1 MSDASKKMFKT
12 LTPLALFVA
21 SQCSVANAAG
31 TIQIVGPEG
40 KDQTVSSQ
48 VVTPSQSTRTAT
60 VASQNLALEKQSAAA
75 PTKVYGPT
83 REDETLW
90 SIASRV
96 NPSNTTSVQQTLLAI
111 YRLNPHAFENNN
123 IHGLEPNSRLRLP
136 TLEQVRRENTDDAK
150 QLLLAHSKKSVV
162 KKAPE
167 AKVEHIAKVEKTE
180 PKSTVA
186 PIKTET
192 KIQESKTVN
201 NTVKSIEP
209 VVESAPSVV
218 ALKSEL
224 ETTEQEFTALQENN
238 HQLRVRLAE
247 VQHEVDN
254 LKNELSDEDRI
265 RNEVEK
271 FINEQ
276 KQLAVAEKK
285 AEPSAMDNLASSPGL
300 IALLALIPGAL
311 IAGLIA
317 FFFSRRKKEEDEETT
332 ESSPD
337 TPLPSALAM
346 PEDNF
351 NMDDDIPEISLDDD
365 DDILGDLNDDE
376 FLFGND
382 DSDSNDDLFAEFE
395 TEKTDSEDDDDPF
408 ASLDDDDDLES
419 MLSDDLD
426 LDSLDDLDD
435 DLDMSS
441 SALTVDAEEKA
452 LGLEEMEKA
461 LNDFDSDLFSESD
474 LETEDDD
481 FDLSLIDDSD
491 LSALDKST
499 PELEENEDLEGGEL
513 DQSMLDDLFSS
524 MDDDEEESELDQG
537 WDLDEKEETKLVDE
551 PSRDSLEDELDFDT
565 LLSGIEDK
573 PEENSESIDLDS
585 DTEMFNELL
594 DDSND
599 KDNTS
604 LNIEDDLD
612 LDVNEDSTALLDDL
626 LDESDDEDDL
636 DLDVDEDS
644 TALLDDL
651 LDESD
656 DEDDLDLEIDEDS
669 TSLLD
674 ELLGDDDELTDE
686 DDIEIDED
694 STSLLDEYLSEG
706 DDDDDIKIDED
717 STALL
722 DELIGDDSEEDD
734 EALGKTGDDV
744 DVEGVAAS
752 ESLSEDTPRDED
764 WLVEAEDDEIDDIPL
779 FESELVSEPESSLDL
794 DNSLEKAEED
804 VFANLE
810 DDLEA
815 DEVTTLS
822 PETEEV
828 ETEESA
834 ESELDEDTDFSFDLD
849 ESLEATEL
857 NELQAEEPIELE
869 DDLLTEEVVTE
880 EAPLV
885 VETETETEA
894 EEDVFANLED
904 DLEAD
909 EVTTLSP
916 ETEEADIED
925 NTESE
930 LDEDTDFS
938 FDLDE
943 SLEATELNELQ
954 AEEPIELEDD
964 LLTEEVL
971 TEEAPLVVEAEAEE
985 DVFANLEDDLEADEV
1000 TTLSPETEEADI
1012 EENTESEL
1020 DEDTD
1025 FSFDLDESLEAT
1037 ELNELQAEEPIE
1049 LEDDLLAEE
1058 VVTEEA
1064 PLVVEAEAEEDVF
1077 ANLEDDLEA
1086 DEVTTLS
1093 LETEE
1098 ADIEENTES
1107 ELDEDTDFSFDLD
1120 ESLEATELNE
1130 LQAEEPIELED
1141 DLLAEDAITE
1151 NALEEET
1158 LAVDSASEIEDD
1170 LDENDF
1176 SLDDFLESSA
1186 VDFSQPNDDL
1196 DEEAD
1201 EDHLEGLSIED
1212 ALAALE
1218 DDIDATEDDKPEE
1231 SLTVE
1236 DEKEVAPFDFH
1247 SRVSDEE
1254 KEALTHLDSAGLD
1267 IDSMIDDGASD
1278 WSGFNLD
1285 NTSSMDSEVED
1296 EDWAEQPN
1304 FANDPHGDD
1313 RFLSIEALIAETENG
1328 DKSTFE
1334 EEDLNLDVGLDDFP
1348 DMLGNVGSHDVD
1360 VNSDVQSKLD
1370 LARAYIEMSD
1380 DKGALELLEEVLRS
1394 DDAQLKVEAE
1404 KLMKQLG

>member
-60 VASQNLALEKQSAAA
+60 VSSQNLALEKQSATA

-123 IHGLEPNSRLRLP
+123 IHGLEPNSRLSLP

-167 AKVEHIAKVEKTE
+167 AKVENIAKVEKTE

-186 PIKTET
+186 PIKTEK
-192 KIQESKTVN
+192 KIQEPKTVN

-317 FFFSRRKKEEDEETT
+317 FFLSRRKKEEEEEETA
-332 ESSPD
+332 ESTSD

-395 TEKTDSEDDDDPF
+395 TEKTDSEDNDPF
-408 ASLDDDDDLES
+408 ASLDEDEDDDLES

-499 PELEENEDLEGGEL
+499 PELEENEELEGGEL
-513 DQSMLDDLFSS
+513 EQSMLDDLFSS

-537 WDLDEKEETKLVDE
+537 WDLDEKEETKLVAE

-599 KDNTS
+599 KDNNS

-612 LDVNEDSTALLDDL
+612 LDVDEDSTALLDDLLDESDDEDDLDLDVDEDSTALLDDL

-674 ELLGDDDELTDE
+674 ELLGEDDELTDE

-764 WLVEAEDDEIDDIPL
+764 WLVDAEEDEIDDIPL
-779 FESELVSEPESSLDL
+779 FESDLASESSLDL
-794 DNSLEKAEED
+794 HEPEEELAPEAE
-804 VFANLE
+804 V
-810 DDLEA
+810 
-815 DEVTTLS
+815 
-822 PETEEV
+822 
-828 ETEESA
+828 A
-834 ESELDEDTDFSFDLD
+834 ESET
-849 ESLEATEL
+849 
-857 NELQAEEPIELE
+857 
-869 DDLLTEEVVTE
+869 
-880 EAPLV
+880 
-885 VETETETEA
+885 TEA

-916 ETEEADIED
+916 ETEEADIEES
-925 NTESE
+925 TESE

-943 SLEATELNELQ
+943 SLEETELNELQ

-971 TEEAPLVVEAEAEE
+971 TEEAPLVVETETEEDVFANLEDDLEADEVTTLSPETEEADIEESTESELDEDTDFSFDLDESLEATELNELQTEEPIELEDDLLAEEVLTEEAPLVVETETEE

-1049 LEDDLLAEE
+1049 LK
-1058 VVTEEA
+1058 
-1064 PLVVEAEAEEDVF
+1064 
-1077 ANLEDDLEA
+1077 
-1086 DEVTTLS
+1086 
-1093 LETEE
+1093 
-1098 ADIEENTES
+1098 
-1107 ELDEDTDFSFDLD
+1107 
-1120 ESLEATELNE
+1120 
-1130 LQAEEPIELED
+1130 D

-1158 LAVDSASEIEDD
+1158 LAVNSASEIEDD

-1218 DDIDATEDDKPEE
+1218 DDSDDITPPESEIEALEQDIDATEDDKSEE

-1267 IDSMIDDGASD
+1267 IDSMLDDGASD

-1285 NTSSMDSEVED
+1285 NTPSMDSEVED

-1328 DKSTFE
+1328 DKSSFE

-1360 VNSDVQSKLD
+1360 VNSDAQSKLD

>member
-60 VASQNLALEKQSAAA
+60 VSSQNLALEKQSATA

-123 IHGLEPNSRLRLP
+123 IHGLEPNSRLSLP

-167 AKVEHIAKVEKTE
+167 AKVENIAKVEKTE

-186 PIKTET
+186 PIKTEK
-192 KIQESKTVN
+192 KIQEPKTVN

-317 FFFSRRKKEEDEETT
+317 FFLSRRKKEEEEEETA
-332 ESSPD
+332 ESTSD

-395 TEKTDSEDDDDPF
+395 TEKTDSEDNDPF
-408 ASLDDDDDLES
+408 ASLDEDEDDDLES

-499 PELEENEDLEGGEL
+499 PELEENEELEGGEL
-513 DQSMLDDLFSS
+513 EQSMLDDLFSS

-537 WDLDEKEETKLVDE
+537 WDLDEKEETKLVAE

-599 KDNTS
+599 KDNNS

-612 LDVNEDSTALLDDL
+612 LDVDEDSTALLDDLLDESDDEDDLDLDVDEDSTALLDDL

-674 ELLGDDDELTDE
+674 ELLGEDDELTDE

-764 WLVEAEDDEIDDIPL
+764 WLVDAEEDEIDDIPL
-779 FESELVSEPESSLDL
+779 FESDLASESSLDL
-794 DNSLEKAEED
+794 HEPEEELAPEAE
-804 VFANLE
+804 V
-810 DDLEA
+810 
-815 DEVTTLS
+815 
-822 PETEEV
+822 
-828 ETEESA
+828 A
-834 ESELDEDTDFSFDLD
+834 ESET
-849 ESLEATEL
+849 
-857 NELQAEEPIELE
+857 
-869 DDLLTEEVVTE
+869 
-880 EAPLV
+880 
-885 VETETETEA
+885 TEA

-916 ETEEADIED
+916 ETEEADIEES
-925 NTESE
+925 TESE

-943 SLEATELNELQ
+943 SLEETELNELQ

-971 TEEAPLVVEAEAEE
+971 TEEAPLVVETETEE

-1049 LEDDLLAEE
+1049 LK
-1058 VVTEEA
+1058 
-1064 PLVVEAEAEEDVF
+1064 
-1077 ANLEDDLEA
+1077 
-1086 DEVTTLS
+1086 
-1093 LETEE
+1093 
-1098 ADIEENTES
+1098 
-1107 ELDEDTDFSFDLD
+1107 
-1120 ESLEATELNE
+1120 
-1130 LQAEEPIELED
+1130 D

-1158 LAVDSASEIEDD
+1158 LAVNSASEIEDD

-1218 DDIDATEDDKPEE
+1218 DDSDDITPPESEIEALEQDIDATEDDKSEE

-1267 IDSMIDDGASD
+1267 IDSMLDDGASD

-1285 NTSSMDSEVED
+1285 NTPSMDSEVED

-1328 DKSTFE
+1328 DKSSFE

-1360 VNSDVQSKLD
+1360 VNSDAQSKLD

>member
-21 SQCSVANAAG
+21 SQCSIANAAG

-60 VASQNLALEKQSAAA
+60 VAPQNSVLEKQSSTA

-150 QLLLAHSKKSVV
+150 QLLLAHSKKSVI

-167 AKVEHIAKVEKTE
+167 AKVEHTAKIEKTE

-192 KIQESKTVN
+192 KIQETKTVK

-209 VVESAPSVV
+209 VAESAPSVV

-276 KQLAVAEKK
+276 KQLALAEKK

-317 FFFSRRKKEEDEETT
+317 FFLSRRKKEEEEAT
-332 ESSPD
+332 ESSSD

-365 DDILGDLNDDE
+365 DDILGDLSDDE

-395 TEKTDSEDDDDPF
+395 TEKTDLEDDDPF
-408 ASLDDDDDLES
+408 ASLDDDDLES
-419 MLSDDLD
+419 MLSDD

-491 LSALDKST
+491 LSAFDKST

-513 DQSMLDDLFSS
+513 DQSILDDLFSS

-537 WDLDEKEETKLVDE
+537 WDLDEKEETKLVAE
-551 PSRDSLEDELDFDT
+551 PSSDSLEDELDFDT
-565 LLSGIEDK
+565 LLSDIEEK
-573 PEENSESIDLDS
+573 SEENSESINLDS

-599 KDNTS
+599 KDNIS
-604 LNIEDDLD
+604 LNTEDDLD
-612 LDVNEDSTALLDDL
+612 LDVNEGSTALLDDL

-636 DLDVDEDS
+636 DLD
-644 TALLDDL
+644 
-651 LDESD
+651 
-656 DEDDLDLEIDEDS
+656 IDEDS
-669 TSLLD
+669 TSLLG
-674 ELLGDDDELTDE
+674 ELLGEEDELTDE

-717 STALL
+717 STSLL

-764 WLVEAEDDEIDDIPL
+764 WLVEAEDDELDDIPL

-794 DNSLEKAEED
+794 DKPLEE
-804 VFANLE
+804 
-810 DDLEA
+810 
-815 DEVTTLS
+815 
-822 PETEEV
+822 
-828 ETEESA
+828 
-834 ESELDEDTDFSFDLD
+834 
-849 ESLEATEL
+849 TEL
-857 NELQAEEPIELE
+857 NELQAEEKIELE
-869 DDLLTEEVVTE
+869 DDLLAE

-885 VETETETEA
+885 VDTETETEA
-894 EEDVFANLED
+894 DIEED
-904 DLEAD
+904 
-909 EVTTLSP
+909 
-916 ETEEADIED
+916 
-925 NTESE
+925 TESE

-954 AEEPIELEDD
+954 AKESIEIEDD
-964 LLTEEVL
+964 LLAEEML
-971 TEEAPLVVEAEAEE
+971 TEESLEESLVADTEAEAEE
-985 DVFANLEDDLEADEV
+985 DVFANLEDHLEVDEV
-1000 TTLSPETEEADI
+1000 TTLSPGI
-1012 EENTESEL
+1012 EEDTESEL
-1020 DEDTD
+1020 DEATD
-1025 FSFDLDESLEAT
+1025 FSFDLDQSIEVT
-1037 ELNELQAEEPIE
+1037 ELKELQSEEQIE
-1049 LEDDLLAEE
+1049 LEDDLL
-1058 VVTEEA
+1058 V
-1064 PLVVEAEAEEDVF
+1064 EDV
-1077 ANLEDDLEA
+1077 
-1086 DEVTTLS
+1086 
-1093 LETEE
+1093 
-1098 ADIEENTES
+1098 
-1107 ELDEDTDFSFDLD
+1107 
-1120 ESLEATELNE
+1120 
-1130 LQAEEPIELED
+1130 
-1141 DLLAEDAITE
+1141 ITE

-1158 LAVDSASEIEDD
+1158 LALEGTSDIEDD

-1176 SLDDFLESSA
+1176 SLDDFLENSA

-1196 DEEAD
+1196 D

-1212 ALAALE
+1212 ALASLKDDSDDITPPESEIESLE
-1218 DDIDATEDDKPEE
+1218 QDIDATEDDKSEE
-1231 SLTVE
+1231 SLTAK

-1267 IDSMIDDGASD
+1267 IHSMIDDGASD

-1285 NTSSMDSEVED
+1285 NTPSMDSEVED

-1328 DKSTFE
+1328 DKSSVE

-1348 DMLGNVGSHDVD
+1348 DMLDNVGSHYVD
-1360 VNSDVQSKLD
+1360 VNSDAQSKLD

-1380 DKGALELLEEVLRS
+1380 EKGALELLEEVLRS

>member
-332 ESSPD
+332 ESSSD

-395 TEKTDSEDDDDPF
+395 TEKTDSDDDDPF
-408 ASLDDDDDLES
+408 ASLDEDDDLES

-524 MDDDEEESELDQG
+524 MDEDEEESELDQG

-626 LDESDDEDDL
+626 LDESDNEDDL

-849 ESLEATEL
+849 
-857 NELQAEEPIELE
+857 
-869 DDLLTEEVVTE
+869 V
-880 EAPLV
+880 
-885 VETETETEA
+885 
-894 EEDVFANLED
+894 
-904 DLEAD
+904 
-909 EVTTLSP
+909 
-916 ETEEADIED
+916 
-925 NTESE
+925 
-930 LDEDTDFS
+930 
-938 FDLDE
+938 

-971 TEEAPLVVEAEAEE
+971 TEEAPLVVETETEAEE
-985 DVFANLEDDLEADEV
+985 DVFAHLEDDLEADEV

-1037 ELNELQAEEPIE
+1037 ELNELQAEEQIE
-1049 LEDDLLAEE
+1049 LEDDLLTEE

-1064 PLVVEAEAEEDVF
+1064 PLVVETEAEEDVF
-1077 ANLEDDLEA
+1077 AHLEDDLEA

-1130 LQAEEPIELED
+1130 LQTEEQIELED

-1218 DDIDATEDDKPEE
+1218 DDIDTTEDDKSEE

-1236 DEKEVAPFDFH
+1236 DEKDVAPFDFH

>member
-21 SQCSVANAAG
+21 SQCSIANAAG

-48 VVTPSQSTRTAT
+48 VVTPLQSTRTAT
-60 VASQNLALEKQSAAA
+60 VTSQNSALEKQSATAA
-75 PTKVYGPT
+75 TKVYGPT

-111 YRLNPHAFENNN
+111 YRLNPQAFENNN

-162 KKAPE
+162 TKAPE
-167 AKVEHIAKVEKTE
+167 AKVEKTE
-180 PKSTVA
+180 SKSTVA

-192 KIQESKTVN
+192 KTQEPKTVKD
-201 NTVKSIEP
+201 TVKLIEP
-209 VVESAPSVV
+209 VVESVPSVV
-218 ALKSEL
+218 ALKSGL
-224 ETTEQEFTALQENN
+224 EATEQEFTALQENN

-285 AEPSAMDNLASSPGL
+285 AEPSTMDNLASSPGL

-317 FFFSRRKKEEDEETT
+317 FFLSRRKKEEEEETT
-332 ESSPD
+332 ESSSD

-351 NMDDDIPEISLDDD
+351 NMGEDIPEISLDDD
-365 DDILGDLNDDE
+365 DDILGDLSDDE

-408 ASLDDDDDLES
+408 ASLDEDDDLES

-435 DLDMSS
+435 DLGMSS
-441 SALTVDAEEKA
+441 SALTVDVEEKA

-461 LNDFDSDLFSESD
+461 LNDFDSDLFSKSD

-481 FDLSLIDDSD
+481 FDLALIDDSD
-491 LSALDKST
+491 LSTLDKST
-499 PELEENEDLEGGEL
+499 PELDENEDLEGGEL

-524 MDDDEEESELDQG
+524 MDADEEESELDQG
-537 WDLDEKEETKLVDE
+537 WDLDEKEETKLVSE
-551 PSRDSLEDELDFDT
+551 PNRDSLEDELDFKT

-573 PEENSESIDLDS
+573 PEENAESIDLDS

-599 KDNTS
+599 KDNIS
-604 LNIEDDLD
+604 LNTEDDLD

-644 TALLDDL
+644 T
-651 LDESD
+651 
-656 DEDDLDLEIDEDS
+656 
-669 TSLLD
+669 SLLD
-674 ELLGDDDELTDE
+674 ELLGEDDELTDE
-686 DDIEIDED
+686 DDIEIDDD

-706 DDDDDIKIDED
+706 DDDDIKIDED

-722 DELIGDDSEEDD
+722 DELIGDDSEEGD

-764 WLVEAEDDEIDDIPL
+764 WLVEAEEDEIDDIPL
-779 FESELVSEPESSLDL
+779 FESELVSKPEPEPSLDL
-794 DNSLEKAEED
+794 DNSLEK
-804 VFANLE
+804 
-810 DDLEA
+810 
-815 DEVTTLS
+815 
-822 PETEEV
+822 
-828 ETEESA
+828 
-834 ESELDEDTDFSFDLD
+834 
-849 ESLEATEL
+849 
-857 NELQAEEPIELE
+857 
-869 DDLLTEEVVTE
+869 
-880 EAPLV
+880 
-885 VETETETEA
+885 TEA
-894 EEDVFANLED
+894 EENAFANLED

-916 ETEEADIED
+916 ETEEADIE
-925 NTESE
+925 ESIASG

-943 SLEATELNELQ
+943 SLEETELNELQ
-954 AEEPIELEDD
+954 AEEPVELEDD

-971 TEEAPLVVEAEAEE
+971 TEEAPLVVEAEE

-1000 TTLSPETEEADI
+1000 TALSPETEEADI

-1037 ELNELQAEEPIE
+1037 ELNELQ
-1049 LEDDLLAEE
+1049 
-1058 VVTEEA
+1058 TEE
-1064 PLVVEAEAEEDVF
+1064 
-1077 ANLEDDLEA
+1077 
-1086 DEVTTLS
+1086 
-1093 LETEE
+1093 
-1098 ADIEENTES
+1098 
-1107 ELDEDTDFSFDLD
+1107 
-1120 ESLEATELNE
+1120 
-1130 LQAEEPIELED
+1130 QIELED
-1141 DLLAEDAITE
+1141 DLLAEDAITG